1 MATDPHIRHV
11 EAMIGYTFKA
21 THYLTQALTAAAVD
35 ENNYDGN
42 RGMAQLGESLIG
54 TAIIDNAVTAGAT
67 RDHRL
72 TVAKRW
78 GIETCVRFS
87 PRQSGELPSPAVLSR
102 AVSAI
107 VGASWLD
114 SGKDISVVT
123 RVIERLGL
131 DQPCIDP
138 TILLLDPNNPHRA
151 DTVGPHTSSD
161 DSQAANLFTKYV
173 RSTEETPDAAVLLF
187 DNDRSVEQRPRTAPA
202 MGQAEALLNHTT
214 QFGLLDYV
222 DETRFG
228 ETQDIISSLEVATNA
243 HTQSQDSSSI
253 LQEVQAV
260 DSQHRERKTSNR
272 QESSGRD
279 SSLQEPVRLHPNE
292 TLLEQLI
299 AHERR
304 KFENQGRQ
312 DSFIFSLTQESI
324 SGLGAERH
332 SWTLRVFFFAVA
344 SSHSMLTL
352 RDILRACRDRTTG
365 DLSEPMQGLSTA
377 KRLEFIEHLEGNL
390 AYFSLL
396 RRCHILKLF
405 MDNFDPSRQAEGGFI
420 VQTQQSISNTGRKK
434 SGNPSH
440 VAHSEMT
447 KSMIQ
452 EIYPELQ
459 PNTPGYQTKYRS
471 VSELRKL
478 GKRLHFLTTTFG
490 YGILGL
496 LPSTT
501 GSDLC
506 ISDSMIQILPE
517 DIFNK
522 FVHILEKY
530 QGDILR
536 DFSDA
541 VKPIVEGVFYGKMCR
556 FTPLPIE
563 NIQQQQILEQ
573 PKGSAKLLELLKP
586 EPSQCGVSYQRND
599 ILQD

>member
-1 MATDPHIRHV
+1 MR
-11 EAMIGYTFKA
+11 
-21 THYLTQALTAAAVD
+21 LS
-35 ENNYDGN
+35 
-42 RGMAQLGESLIG
+42 R
-54 TAIIDNAVTAGAT
+54 AGSKE
-67 RDHRL
+67 HRL

-78 GIETCVRFS
+78 GIETCIRFS

-114 SGKDISVVT
+114 SGKDINVVT

-131 DQPCIDP
+131 VMTFLCSSAPLTFLFTTRVAPQDQPCIDP
-138 TILLLDPNNPHRA
+138 TILLLEPNNPHRA
-151 DTVGPHTSSD
+151 DTVRQQTSSD
-161 DSQAANLFTKYV
+161 DNQAANLFTKYV
-173 RSTEETPDAAVLLF
+173 RSTEETPDTAVLLF
-187 DNDRSVEQRPRTAPA
+187 DNDHCAEQRPRTTPP
-202 MGQAEALLNHTT
+202 MEQAEALSNHTT

-222 DETRFG
+222 DETHFG
-228 ETQDIISSLEVATNA
+228 GTQDIMSSLGVASST
-243 HTQSQDSSSI
+243 HTQSQGSSNT
-253 LQEVQAV
+253 LQEGQAV
-260 DSQHRERKTSNR
+260 DSQHREYGLMSPLDLGKSRMDHPTADTEHFQLSAGTFDTSEHRLNNTHIGQQNVYGRPMDSPVLTSGSVNMTNISTGQTDNEGEGLSLRTRTALVTPTSSTKKPAKRRKTSNR
-272 QESSGRD
+272 QESSGKD
-279 SSLQEPVRLHPNE
+279 NSSQELVKPHPNE

-420 VQTQQSISNTGRKK
+420 VQTQESISNTGRKK

-478 GKRLHFLTTTFG
+478 GKRLHFLTTMFG

-506 ISDSMIQILPE
+506 ISDSMYVLLVAFLNPE
-517 DIFNK
+517 SN
-522 FVHILEKY
+522 L
-530 QGDILR
+530 
-536 DFSDA
+536 
-541 VKPIVEGVFYGKMCR
+541 
-556 FTPLPIE
+556 
-563 NIQQQQILEQ
+563 N
-573 PKGSAKLLELLKP
+573 
-586 EPSQCGVSYQRND
+586 
-599 ILQD
+599 

>member
-1 MATDPHIRHV
+1 MARFWKRYQRCDASHRAPRVSYGILMLKCSTDILV
-11 EAMIGYTFKA
+11 
-21 THYLTQALTAAAVD
+21 HY
-35 ENNYDGN
+35 
-42 RGMAQLGESLIG
+42 R
-54 TAIIDNAVTAGAT
+54 
-67 RDHRL
+67 
-72 TVAKRW
+72 VA
-78 GIETCVRFS
+78 
-87 PRQSGELPSPAVLSR
+87 PQ
-102 AVSAI
+102 
-107 VGASWLD
+107 
-114 SGKDISVVT
+114 
-123 RVIERLGL
+123 

-138 TILLLDPNNPHRA
+138 TILLLDPNNLHRA

-173 RSTEETPDAAVLLF
+173 RSTEETPDAAVLPF

-202 MGQAEALLNHTT
+202 MGQAEALSNHTV

-228 ETQDIISSLEVATNA
+228 ETRDIISSLEAATNA
-243 HTQSQDSSSI
+243 HTQSQGSSSI
-253 LQEVQAV
+253 LQEGQAV
-260 DSQHRERKTSNR
+260 DSQHREFGLMSSLDLGESRMDHATADTEHFQLSAGTFDTSERCLSNTCIAQQNVYGRPMDSPVVAGGSVNMTDIGTGQMDNEGEGLSLRTRTALVTPNDLTKKPAKRRKTSNR

-279 SSLQEPVRLHPNE
+279 SSLQEPVRPHPNE

-420 VQTQQSISNTGRKK
+420 VQTQESISNTGRKK

-506 ISDSMIQILPE
+506 ISDSMYVLLVAFFNPE
-517 DIFNK
+517 SN
-522 FVHILEKY
+522 L
-530 QGDILR
+530 
-536 DFSDA
+536 S
-541 VKPIVEGVFYGKMCR
+541 
-556 FTPLPIE
+556 
-563 NIQQQQILEQ
+563 
-573 PKGSAKLLELLKP
+573 
-586 EPSQCGVSYQRND
+586 
-599 ILQD
+599 